1 MAGLQLLTLT
11 DGGGGLRSPESNH
24 VNLWDAGVGA
34 GAPAVPRDSPGFA
47 MVQGREAQFSR
58 DGSRVAVLGA
68 GGVRVLDVASGR
80 EVAAVQD
87 DGVAMMH
94 LSPRADQLLTF
105 QKPKK
110 KDNSEKNMKVW
121 DLATGEVL
129 WGQYQR
135 VMARENWPPVQW
147 SDDQTA
153 FLRNVNN
160 EVHIFDPS
168 DYAAGIARRLRMKG
182 VAEASI
188 SPGGE
193 PLVAGYVPEGNGR
206 PAHAQIYRLADLP
219 ARGEDP
225 KAAPPTA
232 VARRTF
238 FKSSG
243 VRFHWNSTAT
253 ALLVTAY
260 SDIDTTNQSY
270 YGEQNL
276 HFMRADGS
284 IECLVPDL
292 KEGPVHDV
300 QWSPKGDLF
309 VVVHGFMPAKAT
321 MFNDKCKPIYDFGS
335 GPHNTVKWNPFG
347 RFLFIGGFGNL
358 PGDIQFYDKKA
369 DGKCKLMGKVRERD
383 TVACHWAPDGRHV
396 VTSTTAPRM
405 RVENRF
411 KVFRYNGEELSKTEI
426 PVLYECEWR
435 PAPADTFE
443 DLPMS
448 PGAAKAGALATAA
461 TAESNSGYI
470 PPHLRKAGVTQAP
483 RANFSLAY
491 DLNESA
497 PGKIRSGGAAFGAGR
512 RGEIPGAGPAGPS
525 KSASKNAKRR
535 AKAKANKASGERQ
548 DMVAA
553 GAEGASETADALA
566 RVTVGGAPEAAAT
579 APPPGPEKKLRGLNK
594 KIKQIEELKQKQA
607 GGQELNAAQL
617 EKLKAEPEVRSGIRE
632 LEAEIAG

>member
-1 MAGLQLLTLT
+1 M
-11 DGGGGLRSPESNH
+11 
-24 VNLWDAGVGA
+24 NLWDAGVGP
-34 GAPAVPRDSPGFA
+34 GAPPVPRESPGFA
-47 MVQGREAQFSR
+47 MVQGREAVFSQ
-58 DGSRVAVLGA
+58 DGSRLAVLGA
-68 GGVRVLDVASGR
+68 GGVRVLDASSGR
-80 EVAAVQD
+80 EVASLQE

-94 LSPRADQLLTF
+94 LSPGADQLLTF

-160 EVHIFDPS
+160 EVHIFDPT

-188 SPGGE
+188 SPGAE

-206 PAHAQIYRLADLP
+206 PAHAQVYRLCDLP
-219 ARGEDP
+219 ARGDDP
-225 KAAPPTA
+225 KAPPPTP

-243 VRFHWNSTAT
+243 VRFHWNCTAT

-276 HFMRADGS
+276 HFMRSDGS
-284 IECLVPDL
+284 VECLVPDL

-300 QWSPKGDLF
+300 QWSPKGDFF

-321 MFNDKCKPIYDFGS
+321 LFNERCKPIYDFGS
-335 GPHNTVKWNPFG
+335 GPHNKVKWNPFG

-358 PGDIQFYDKKA
+358 PGDILFYDKKA

-383 TVACHWAPDGRHV
+383 TVACQWAPDGRHV

-411 KVFRYNGEELSKTEI
+411 KVFKYNGEELSKTEV
-426 PVLYECEWR
+426 PVLYECGWR
-435 PAPADTFE
+435 PAPSGTFE
-443 DLPMS
+443 DRPMS
-448 PGAAKAGALATAA
+448 PGAAQAGAKATAA
-461 TAESNSGYI
+461 TAESNSGYV
-470 PPHLRKAGVTQAP
+470 PPHLRAAGVTQAP
-483 RANFSLAY
+483 RTNFSLAY
-491 DLNESA
+491 DPNESA
-497 PGKIRSGGAAFGAGR
+497 PGKIKSQAFGAR
-512 RGEIPGAGPAGPS
+512 RGDVPGAGPPGGPS
-525 KSASKNAKRR
+525 KSSSKNAKRR
-535 AKAKANKASGERQ
+535 AKAKANKASAGQ
-548 DMVAA
+548 QGDAA
-553 GAEGASETADALA
+553 ADQAAAALA
-566 RVTVGGAPEAAAT
+566 QATVEDVPEVAPAAPA
-579 APPPGPEKKLRGLNK
+579 APPGPEKKLRGLNK
-594 KIKQIEELKQKQA
+594 KLKQIEELKQKQA
-607 GGQELNAAQL
+607 GGQDMNAAQL
-617 EKLKAEPEVRSGIRE
+617 EKIGAEEEVRAGIKALKAE
-632 LEAEIAG
+632 LAG